1 MFSHNLISPTALM
14 VAHLR
19 SFSDIPYS
27 KEIDELF
34 EAKAAF
40 LEIAGKRADEFLFTA
55 VWMELRY
62 QSLTNSLKDYGCD
75 NIIEIAAGL
84 SPRGLNHTRI
94 NNSARYVEIDLPEM
108 MEGKRRMIEFFK
120 DYIREGHLRLCEV
133 DIFSKS
139 GLQSAAEHLDGC
151 ICVINE
157 GLLDYLTMEEK
168 STLAANI
175 RDLLSKRGG
184 SWITSDLFYPSM
196 VHLNPAM
203 REVMENIS
211 KIIKRSL
218 PGNFFESL
226 GSAERFYHDMGFE
239 IKRLNQRD
247 MVKKLKSLSQVEIT
261 PQELWHIL
269 SFSYLWVLKPR

>member
-1 MFSHNLISPTALM
+1 M

-19 SFSDIPYS
+19 SYSNIPYS
-27 KEIDELF
+27 KEIDELY
-34 EAKAAF
+34 EAKSAF

-62 QSLTNSLKDYGCD
+62 QSLTNSIKDHGCD

-84 SPRGLNHTRI
+84 SPRGLNYTR
-94 NNSARYVEIDLPEM
+94 NNNAVRYVEIDLPEM
-108 MEGKRRMIEFFK
+108 IEGKRRMMQFYKEQ
-120 DYIREGHLRLCEV
+120 IREGYLRLCEV

-139 GLQSAAEHLDGC
+139 GLHSAAEHLEGS

-157 GLLDYLTMEEK
+157 GLLDYLTMDEK
-168 STLAANI
+168 STLALNI
-175 RDLLSKRGG
+175 HDLLSQRGG
-184 SWITSDLFYPSM
+184 SWLTSDLFYPSM
-196 VHLNPAM
+196 VHLNSAM
-203 REVMENIS
+203 REVMENMS
-211 KIIKRSL
+211 KIIKRNL

-226 GSAERFYHDMGFE
+226 ASAEKFYRDLGFE

-247 MVKKLKSLSQVEIT
+247 LVKKLQSLSQVEIT